1 MESDEALRNELS
13 RLESS
18 GSKWTHPM
26 GFSLLSSLR
35 IFNAPMD
42 PVLNNT
48 GYWIQPEDP
57 EDIPAM
63 FDSYLNVNCLYYS
76 LVGVL
81 AIETSLFFEN
91 PSPDSPPFAQW
102 LLTVSRFCWAAN
114 GVWSMAAVVASFH
127 ILWCVH
133 ATPVWAKRRFVFD
146 NSRTISIVYAMGAP
160 NFVMMLVGTIA
171 GTIGNALNQ
180 EHTNKDWIAPVAG
193 LSIGLAVVVIF
204 VLGSGSII
212 TKCVRPWKVADEN
225 IRDRKKRW
233 SEVGGAEDSFYQDV
247 NTKEDPDGPLF
258 LHDPSHAELDG
269 MNMPFV
275 APKLIAAGLTLDLL
289 RRARNEVLIDQILQ
303 GAGVDVAGDRLRVIL
318 YVRDSAPVEGK
329 SVVVAE

>member
-1 MESDEALRNELS
+1 
-13 RLESS
+13 
-18 GSKWTHPM
+18 M

-48 GYWIQPEDP
+48 GYWIQVRIEVTLWIWSFKPRANQQETTASMSVAKFMSILQPEDP

-225 IRDRKKRW
+225 IRDKRKRW

-247 NTKEDPDGPLF
+247 NTK
-258 LHDPSHAELDG
+258 
-269 MNMPFV
+269 
-275 APKLIAAGLTLDLL
+275 
-289 RRARNEVLIDQILQ
+289 
-303 GAGVDVAGDRLRVIL
+303 
-318 YVRDSAPVEGK
+318 VRES
-329 SVVVAE
+329 